1 MATSGPKSTGG
12 GTWGSITGTLS
23 NQTDLISFLS
33 ATYFP
38 ITSFGPSF
46 NSAFAAKS
54 TSDLSE
60 GSNLYYTA
68 GRFNS
73 AFATKSTT
81 DLAEGSNLYYTNER
95 VDARIALSVPLD
107 LVSYTFAGGF

>member
-12 GTWGSITGTLS
+12 GSWGSITGTLS
-23 NQTDLISFLS
+23 NQTDLISFLA

-38 ITSFGPSF
+38 ITSFGSSF

-54 TSDLSE
+54 TSDLS
-60 GSNLYYTA
+60 
-68 GRFNS
+68 
-73 AFATKSTT
+73 
-81 DLAEGSNLYYTNER
+81 EGSNLYYTNER